1 MLLAIDIGTTHT
13 TYGVTDG
20 GEWNLRLRRPT
31 STDDTEDTIASWFFT
46 LKDRQLGDKKIE
58 SVIVSSVVPAANTA
72 IQLFAQKWLRR
83 TAKFLTDGEQVGL
96 PVLYETPN
104 TLGSDRIANALGA
117 LSKYSTPIII
127 IDFGT
132 ATTFDVIDENGAF
145 LGGAIMPGLIT
156 SGQALLAKVPKL
168 HAIEMGAPKN
178 VIGRS
183 TMDALRSGMF
193 LGYAGAI
200 DHLVEKMIEEL
211 GSYRV
216 NVISTGGLAGQM
228 VALCETIQTHE
239 PDLLLDGLQ
248 EAAIKMGI
256 FGSAPTSEA
265 AR

>member
-20 GEWNLRLRRPT
+20 GKWSLRLRRAT

-46 LKDRQLGDKKIE
+46 LYTRQLGDKEIE

-83 TAKFLTDGEQVGL
+83 SAKFLTDGEQVGL
-96 PVLYETPN
+96 SVLYETPD

-132 ATTFDVIDENGAF
+132 ATTFDVIDENGSF
-145 LGGAIMPGLIT
+145 VGGAIMPGLIT
-156 SGQALLAKVPKL
+156 SGQALLAKAPKL
-168 HAIEMGAPKN
+168 QAIEMGLPKN
-178 VIGRS
+178 AIGRN
-183 TMDALRSGMF
+183 TMDALRSGVF

-200 DHLVEKMIEEL
+200 DRMVEKMIKEL

-216 NVISTGGLAGQM
+216 NVVSTGGLAGQM
-228 VALCETIQTHE
+228 VALCESIQTHE

-248 EAAIKMGI
+248 EAAVKMGI
-256 FGSAPTSEA
+256 FGTSTRPQG